1 MCGFFVTLHI
11 SNHFE
16 NILNKHMNNVL
27 RHISGNTGT
36 LVTVV
41 YKQDFKL
48 IYLKEAMW
56 PSVTFT
62 KTQGLQVLPV

>member
-27 RHISGNTGT
+27 RHISWNTGT

-41 YKQDFKL
+41 YDQDFKL
-48 IYLKEAMW
+48 IYLKEAM
-56 PSVTFT
+56 
-62 KTQGLQVLPV
+62 